1 MPVNL
6 WMSLFCGKA
15 LVKTSLMP
23 RAMKHHLLSFYKA
36 KTFCTSTE
44 FQKWCSSVVFVL
56 SYCIN
61 PLSQFDKLY
70 PWTLKNLTSGDQME
84 RTNLKYKNLRP
95 SIGQKHLRLR
105 DAKISWK
112 QDFWDPS
119 KMLPR
124 FWHWTKFSETH
135 IFQGTV
141 LYPSNAKCSLHQT
154 LFISLFTPSND
165 WYWRDFCY
173 VCFIACLENCRV
185 VTFVHH
191 IISQS
196 FFFTLKRNKGYSIH
210 HLNFFD
216 LSLNKSIL
224 HKFCFTHYAG
234 PQLKVVSTMSV
245 GFDHVSLPDAAKR

>member
-1 MPVNL
+1 ML
-6 WMSLFCGKA
+6 YLFCRTVLIHYLSLISCTRELWKIWLLETKWKEQTSNAKIWDPA
-15 LVKTSLMP
+15 LAKNIWDSEMQKSAENKTSET
-23 RAMKHHLLSFYKA
+23 H
-36 KTFCTSTE
+36 
-44 FQKWCSSVVFVL
+44 QKCF
-56 SYCIN
+56 
-61 PLSQFDKLY
+61 
-70 PWTLKNLTSGDQME
+70 
-84 RTNLKYKNLRP
+84 
-95 SIGQKHLRLR
+95 
-105 DAKISWK
+105 
-112 QDFWDPS
+112 QDFDIGP
-119 KMLPR
+119 
-124 FWHWTKFSETH
+124 KFSETH

-196 FFFTLKRNKGYSIH
+196 FFFTLKRNKGHSIH
-210 HLNFFD
+210 HLTFFD

>member
-84 RTNLKYKNLRP
+84 RTNLKCKNLRP

-124 FWHWTKFSETH
+124 FWHWTKIFWDPHFSSYRSIPLKCKVQLTSD
-135 IFQGTV
+135 T
-141 LYPSNAKCSLHQT
+141 LYQFIYTIKWLILKGFLLC
-154 LFISLFTPSND
+154 LFHRLL
-165 WYWRDFCY
+165 RE
-173 VCFIACLENCRV
+173 L
-185 VTFVHH
+185 
-191 IISQS
+191 
-196 FFFTLKRNKGYSIH
+196 
-210 HLNFFD
+210 
-216 LSLNKSIL
+216 
-224 HKFCFTHYAG
+224 
-234 PQLKVVSTMSV
+234 
-245 GFDHVSLPDAAKR
+245 

>member
-1 MPVNL
+1 MQKSETQHWP
-6 WMSLFCGKA
+6 
-15 LVKTSLMP
+15 
-23 RAMKHHLLSFYKA
+23 
-36 KTFCTSTE
+36 KTFE
-44 FQKWCSSVVFVL
+44 
-56 SYCIN
+56 
-61 PLSQFDKLY
+61 
-70 PWTLKNLTSGDQME
+70 TLRCKNQ
-84 RTNLKYKNLRP
+84 LKTRLLRP
-95 SIGQKHLRLR
+95 IKNASKILTLDQNFLRPTFFKVPFYTPQMQSAAYIRHSLSVYLHHQMT
-105 DAKISWK
+105 DI
-112 QDFWDPS
+112 
-119 KMLPR
+119 
-124 FWHWTKFSETH
+124 EG
-135 IFQGTV
+135 IFV
-141 LYPSNAKCSLHQT
+141 N
-154 LFISLFTPSND
+154 
-165 WYWRDFCY
+165 Y